1 MKSITKRGF
10 ASFSRDFE
18 VTPFD
23 EYYQPAEASNT
34 IISLRFTPYELHRI
48 LHGYD
53 LNDLSNDDEDD
64 HDDVQSHTSHSS
76 TDSDSVFVDAFV
88 QHPTDAR
95 ITPSV
100 DSLDE
105 GVAFRDSPVESP
117 EPHHLPN
124 DIDM

>member
-1 MKSITKRGF
+1 M
-10 ASFSRDFE
+10 
-18 VTPFD
+18 TPFD

-53 LNDLSNDDEDD
+53 LIDLSNDGEDD
-64 HDDVQSHTSHSS
+64 HDDDVQSHTSHSS

-117 EPHHLPN
+117 GPHHLPN